1 MAYNRRN
8 LLEKIIEIQNIVL
21 ELKRK
26 DGDLFLKNIFW
37 EHIQSKY
44 KICYRT
50 FHTYLDT
57 NARKE
62 LRELE
67 EKMNKKAS

>member
-8 LLEKIIEIQNIVL
+8 LLKRVIDIQNITL

-26 DGDLFLKNIFW
+26 DGDMFFKTIYW
-37 EHIQSKY
+37 THIYPTY
-44 KICYRT
+44 KISYRT
-50 FHTYLDT
+50 YATYLDM
-57 NARKE
+57 NARKQ
-62 LRELE
+62 LKELE